1 MVEIDPVPKGV
12 WYAGADIN
20 FVFEVIDTE
29 TGGPQNMTGWELTYE
44 LKDSADVVL
53 VTKTVG
59 SGITIGDGEGTGS
72 RATVVIQATDTQA
85 LTEGLYHEVLRRT
98 DNGSKQPLSVSRS
111 SYISRY

>member
-1 MVEIDPVPKGV
+1 MAITDPVLKGL
-12 WYAGADIN
+12 WYAGSDVT
-20 FVFEVIDTE
+20 FPFEVVDE
-29 TGGPQNMTGWELTYE
+29 ATGLPQNMTGWALTYE
-44 LKDSADVVL
+44 LKDADDVVL
-53 VTKTVG
+53 FSKTVG

-72 RATVVIQATDTQA
+72 LATVTIQASDTQA

>member
-1 MVEIDPVPKGV
+1 MAITDPVLKGL
-12 WYAGADIN
+12 WYAGADVT
-20 FVFEVIDTE
+20 FPFDVIDE
-29 TGGPQNMTGWELTYE
+29 QTGLPQNMTGWELTYE

>member
-1 MVEIDPVPKGV
+1 MAITDPVLKGL
-12 WYAGADIN
+12 WYAGADIIHL
-20 FVFEVIDTE
+20 FEVTDAD
-29 TGGPQNMTGWELTYE
+29 TGGPLNMTGWELTYE